1 MDATKTI
8 APTFGPTIGPTIGPS
23 FGQTIGP
30 TFGSSSPESIY
41 RSDDSIASMCSIE
54 SYTTN
59 QEDTDWCAAHT
70 TSRLLAKLIVPPMS
84 AERENEDM
92 YKNIGKCLLDWFTR
106 TLDKKSPFLYDT
118 FIHDVIGAINKKTFS
133 FHGVCSQ
140 FNEHIYNKRF
150 KVYRIIN
157 PDDGVKI
164 RLPKILSIG
173 GTKQFFEIFGRY
185 KDSTASDRG
194 ADGREWEAYNRSNPN
209 QVDKQFGHSLF
220 LKSHGSSVL
229 RIKDADGYGYFNVPY
244 NLIKPAIK
252 EIIYLKK
259 QVPVKSAKGIRK
271 TKRSPVKNT
280 RKNNK
285 KHY

>member
-1 MDATKTI
+1 MDTTE
-8 APTFGPTIGPTIGPS
+8 TFGPSFAPTIGPTIA
-23 FGQTIGP
+23 P
-30 TFGSSSPESIY
+30 TFGSSSPEPIY

-54 SYTTN
+54 SYITN

-70 TSRLLAKLIVPPMS
+70 TSRLLAKLIVPPKS
-84 AERENEDM
+84 ERENEDM

-133 FHGVCSQ
+133 FHGVCSH
-140 FNEHIYNKRF
+140 FNKYIYNKRF

-157 PDDGVKI
+157 PDDGVLSK
-164 RLPKILSIG
+164 LPKILSIG

-194 ADGREWEAYNRSNPN
+194 ADDREWRAYNQANPN
-209 QVDKQFGHSLF
+209 QVDKPFGHSLF
-220 LKSHGSSVL
+220 LKSYIREVL

-271 TKRSPVKNT
+271 TKRRPVKNT